1 MTGTPLADLLRV
13 AGSAWHVERV
23 LGMWTAEKHEGQR
36 VHFLV
41 ADSATALA
49 DKITDADERDEDP
62 GG

>member
-1 MTGTPLADLLRV
+1 VTAPIAGLLRA
-13 AGSAWHVERV
+13 AGSRWTVTRT
-23 LGMWTAEKHEGQR
+23 LGLWCAEKREGQR

-49 DKITDADERDEDP
+49 DKITDADEQDEDP